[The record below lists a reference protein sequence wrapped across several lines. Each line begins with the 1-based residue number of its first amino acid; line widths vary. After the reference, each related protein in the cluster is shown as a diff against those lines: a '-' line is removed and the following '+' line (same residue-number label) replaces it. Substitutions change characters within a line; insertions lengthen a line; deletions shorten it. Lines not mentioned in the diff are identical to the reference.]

1 MKSLR
6 KYLWFHTDNR
16 IEFINITNKVRDV
29 VKKSGLHN
37 DYKKW
42 LEEIF
47 YGEFDGKRDKR
58 VLVKVIGE

>member
-16 IEFINITNKVRDV
+16 VEFMNITNKVRDV
-29 VKKSGLHN
+29 VQKSGIQEGMC
-37 DYKKW
+37 